1 MPADLHRV
9 AEILNDSVPV
19 HRTPSRT
26 AGTLRTLGEMTG
38 SQELAI
44 RNEIAAKG
52 FYIFTDES
60 GRSFKLVRNGTD
72 LDSGDST
79 PVL

>member
-9 AEILNDSVPV
+9 AEILNDSIPV
-19 HRTPSRT
+19 HRIHAR
-26 AGTLRTLGEMTG
+26 TLRTTDEMSG
-38 SQELAI
+38 SQERTI

-52 FYIFTDES
+52 FYIFTDEN
-60 GRSFKLVRNGTD
+60 GRSFKLVRNETD
-72 LDSGDST
+72 LNSGDST

>member
-19 HRTPSRT
+19 PRIHSGT
-26 AGTLRTLGEMTG
+26 AGVLHPPDELSG

-44 RNEIAAKG
+44 RNEIATKG

-60 GRSFKLVRNGTD
+60 GRSFKLVRNETG
-72 LDSGDST
+72 LNSGAST
-79 PVL
+79 PDL

>member
-9 AEILNDSVPV
+9 AEILNDSIPV
-19 HRTPSRT
+19 HRIH
-26 AGTLRTLGEMTG
+26 ARTLHTPDEMSG
-38 SQELAI
+38 PQEVAI

-52 FYIFTDES
+52 FYIFTDEN
-60 GRSFKLVRNGTD
+60 GRSFKLVRNESD
-72 LDSGDST
+72 LNSGAST

>member
-9 AEILNDSVPV
+9 AEILNDSVPL
-19 HRTPSRT
+19 HRIHSGTGEALRTPD
-26 AGTLRTLGEMTG
+26 EMSG
-38 SQELAI
+38 SQERAI
-44 RNEIAAKG
+44 RDEIAAKG

-60 GRSFKLVRNGTD
+60 GRSFKLVRNETD
-72 LDSGDST
+72 LNSGDST

>member
-9 AEILNDSVPV
+9 AEILNDSVPA
-19 HRTPSRT
+19 HRIPSRT
-26 AGTLRTLGEMTG
+26 VGASRTPDEMTG
-38 SQELAI
+38 PQELAI

-52 FYIFTDES
+52 FYIFTDQT
-60 GRSFKLVRNGTD
+60 GRSFKLVRNETD
-72 LDSGDST
+72 LNSGDST

>member
-19 HRTPSRT
+19 HRTRT
-26 AGTLRTLGEMTG
+26 VEALHTADEMSG
-38 SQELAI
+38 SQERAI

-52 FYIFTDES
+52 FYIFTDEN
-60 GRSFKLVRNGTD
+60 GRSFKLVRNESD
-72 LDSGDST
+72 LNSGAST

>member
-9 AEILNDSVPV
+9 AEILNDSIPA
-19 HRTPSRT
+19 HRIHVRTGATPD
-26 AGTLRTLGEMTG
+26 EMSG

-52 FYIFTDES
+52 FYIFTDEN
-60 GRSFKLVRNGTD
+60 GRSFKLVRNETD
-72 LDSGDST
+72 LNSGAPT